1 MKQVQA
7 CMAVC
12 EEFTNT
18 ILVDK
23 VNRSVIV
30 NVDAVWFKNLN
41 DRLVRMGYKMAH
53 KTRVGN
59 GFTCAYI
66 SS

>member
-1 MKQVQA
+1 
-7 CMAVC
+7 MAVC

-30 NVDAVWFKNLN
+30 NVDAVWFNILN
-41 DRLVRMGYKMAH
+41 DRLSKMGYKIAH
-53 KTRVGN
+53 KTRVGD

-66 SS
+66 IS

>member
-1 MKQVQA
+1 
-7 CMAVC
+7 MAVC

-23 VNRSVIV
+23 KNNSVLV
-30 NVDAVWFKNLN
+30 NVDSQWFDVLDK
-41 DRLVRMGYKMAH
+41 RLICMGYRLIH
-53 KTRVGN
+53 KSRIGE

-66 SS
+66 LA

>member
-1 MKQVQA
+1 
-7 CMAVC
+7 MAVC

-23 VNRSVIV
+23 KNNSVLV
-30 NVDAVWFKNLN
+30 NVDFKWFEMLDK
-41 DRLVRMGYKMAH
+41 RLIRMGYKLIH
-53 KTRVGN
+53 KSKVGE

-66 SS
+66 LS